1 MVQTVTGVDVGSTFT
16 DFAVLTDG
24 QLSVYK
30 IPSTPADPSRSV
42 LQGVHDLDI
51 GTSSFVH
58 GSTVATNVLL
68 ERRGS
73 RTALITTSGFEDV
86 LEIGRQSRA
95 DLYDLNLERAPVL
108 VPRELRFGLPERVEF
123 TGSVLSAHSSEDLQ
137 QIAKTIESS
146 GTEAVAVSLLFSFLN
161 PLHEEM
167 VLEALQQLDG
177 GLFLSVSSQVLPE
190 FREYERTST
199 VVVNAYVGPSMA
211 RYLGN
216 LERAL
221 GSGLRIMQSS
231 GGSITA
237 SLAARQPVRT
247 ILSGPAGGVVGAF
260 YLGSMAGYQDI
271 ITLDMGG
278 TSTDVSLCPGR
289 IKETTTS
296 NLGGYPLSVPM
307 IEIHSV
313 GAGGGSIARV
323 DEGGA
328 LLVGPQSAGA

>member
-1 MVQTVTGVDVGSTFT
+1 MVQTVTGVDVGGTFT

-58 GSTVATNVLL
+58 GSTVAINVLL

-167 VLEALQQLDG
+167 VLEALQQLDR
-177 GLFLSVSSQVLPE
+177 GLGNRNLLVRIGS
-190 FREYERTST
+190 
-199 VVVNAYVGPSMA
+199 VGPGREPYCAPWRFST
-211 RYLGN
+211 RESSKGRRKQLGVC
-216 LERAL
+216 
-221 GSGLRIMQSS
+221 
-231 GGSITA
+231 
-237 SLAARQPVRT
+237 SLMF
-247 ILSGPAGGVVGAF
+247 GAVF
-260 YLGSMAGYQDI
+260 TG
-271 ITLDMGG
+271 
-278 TSTDVSLCPGR
+278 
-289 IKETTTS
+289 
-296 NLGGYPLSVPM
+296 
-307 IEIHSV
+307 
-313 GAGGGSIARV
+313 
-323 DEGGA
+323 
-328 LLVGPQSAGA
+328 LLVLCVVDDLTERSVDD